1 MSRYITN
8 NTNRSQI
15 SLLPMSLDEMISED
29 NPVRVID
36 IFADN
41 INFHEMGF
49 KYATTKATGRKPYS
63 PADML
68 KLYLYGYFNGIRTS
82 RKLETECKRNIEL
95 MWLLNELKP
104 DYRTIAD
111 FRKDNITLVKDI
123 FKHFSLLC
131 NELGLHR
138 QRDCSY
144 RWQ

>member
-1 MSRYITN
+1 MILRCIMSRYITN
-8 NTNRSQI
+8 NTNRNQI
-15 SLLPMSLDEMISED
+15 NLLPMSLDEMISED

-49 KYATTKATGRKPYS
+49 KYANTKMTGRKPYN

-123 FKHFSLLC
+123 FKQLFSFM
-131 NELGLHR
+131 
-138 QRDCSY
+138 Q
-144 RWQ
+144 